1 MKRKILPLV
10 MLLLL
15 TLLVRTNSGTASIQ
29 HFAWTNSTI
38 GEDLYYGRTVVA
50 YKEGTPWNMSL
61 SVYNDYL
68 TPPPPPRIY
77 LPINVT
83 AIKVYFD
90 WGEWYN
96 HTFSP
101 PVRMNTLEVK
111 VFNIWNFTPSIAVAS
126 EAWVHTYYVYVE
138 FIVEGED
145 VPRMDWS
152 WSGSNFAVMSEAHF
166 ECFKLYN
173 KLRNIIEGITSMP
186 LNSTEARILL
196 AKASIEYN
204 LGRQYYTNG
213 AFEDARI
220 HFAYAETYMNEALVV
235 GEERGIEFEDAM
247 LAYYNAMAEYYNAL
261 ANATLKQAEAELKQA
276 EAQLIQANAALN
288 NSYGWIFFGVGWTLI
303 GIGVIIYGFRKTRI
317 LKAEAK
323 PA

>member
-1 MKRKILPLV
+1 MNKKILLV
-10 MLLLL
+10 VPLLL
-15 TLLVRTNSGTASIQ
+15 TMLSTVKPSTARID
-29 HFAWTNSTI
+29 HFAWINPTI

-50 YKEGTPWNMSL
+50 YMEGTIWNISL
-61 SVYNDYL
+61 SIYNDYR
-68 TPPPPPRIY
+68 PPPQPTY

-96 HTFSP
+96 HTLET
-101 PVRMNTLEVK
+101 PVHMDPYDVK
-111 VFNIWNFTPSIAVAS
+111 VFNVWNYTPSVTVAP
-126 EAWVHTYYVYVE
+126 ETWVHTYYVYVE

-145 VPRMDWS
+145 VPRIEWYT
-152 WSGSNFAVMSEAHF
+152 SGSNFAVMSSAHF

-173 KLRNIIEGITSMP
+173 KLKNVIGGIASMP

-196 AKASIEYN
+196 AKAQIEYN

-235 GEERGIEFEDAM
+235 GEERGVEFEDAM

-261 ANATLKQAEAELKQA
+261 ANATIKQAEAELKQA
-276 EAQLIQANAALN
+276 EAQIIQANAALN
-288 NSYGWIFFGVGWTLI
+288 NSYGWIFFGLGWTLI

-317 LKAEAK
+317 PKTEAK
-323 PA
+323 TA